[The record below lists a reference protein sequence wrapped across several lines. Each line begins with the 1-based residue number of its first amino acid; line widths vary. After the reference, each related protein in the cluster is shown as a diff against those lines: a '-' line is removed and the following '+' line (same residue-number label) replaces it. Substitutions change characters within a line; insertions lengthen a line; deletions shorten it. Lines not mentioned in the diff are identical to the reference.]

1 MSLPTPLIFYSG
13 TASTD
18 QPGTDTVTTKHGQLH
33 PDPMLGVH
41 HCGIS
46 PSPNVQRRAVSPNI
60 HRKPQASPN
69 VQVRHHGHKVNRP
82 SSTADEGK
90 GSVASH
96 SSHTVS
102 VHQEQTSKEAEA
114 VLKL

>member
-1 MSLPTPLIFYSG
+1 MSLSTPLVFYSG

-18 QPGTDTVTTKHGQLH
+18 QPGTDSVTTKHGQLH
-33 PDPMLGVH
+33 PDPMLAAH
-41 HCGIS
+41 HSGIN
-46 PSPNVQRRAVSPNI
+46 PSPNVQRRAVSPNV
-60 HRKPQASPN
+60 HRKPRASPN
-69 VQVRHHGHKVNRP
+69 VQVRHLGHKVNRP
-82 SSTADEGK
+82 SSAADESK

-102 VHQEQTSKEAEA
+102 IHQEQTSKEAEA